1 MIWNSVV
8 RDVTLMLIK
17 HLPIRSKRII
27 FFNRTGETF
36 GCNPAAIVEQILSHA
51 EYSDFEP
58 WFVVNEQYIASESNK
73 IPVGC
78 GSIKYT
84 SLPYYYIYYTSRF
97 IVINVMQKLALD
109 KRSNQICIQT
119 GHGGHG
125 IKRFYLDSKAKIGEH
140 GENLIKDET
149 RCIDLILS
157 DSKYFTSVVCSAYGY
172 EGEVLEKGFPRNKL
186 FFNTPQKRKSSDE
199 PHYLLYAPTY
209 RNDGRWEV
217 YGFDIDK
224 VIKALEERFG
234 GTWYIRISAHPMMRD
249 SYRDLYDFS
258 HPRLI
263 DIGIQDIQPFLL
275 TSDALVT
282 DYSSVSMDFSLLDVA
297 NVNSADRF
305 SHPVFQLFYDRK
317 DEVDSFYLEP
327 KELPFPYAEN
337 SDQLVS
343 NILGFDEKDY
353 LDKFDRFNKDTISL
367 REDGC
372 ASEAL
377 LEWIRGKC
385 R

>member
-8 RDVTLMLIK
+8 RDVTLLLIK

-157 DSKYFTSVVCSAYGY
+157 DSKYFTSVVRSAYGY

-186 FFNTPQKRKSSDE
+186 FFNTHQKRKSSDE

-209 RNDGRWEV
+209 RNDGRWDV

-275 TSDALVT
+275 KSDALVT

-297 NVNSADRF
+297 NANSADRF
-305 SHPVFQLFYDRK
+305 SHPVFLLFYDRN
-317 DEVDSFYLEP
+317 DEADSFYLEP

-343 NILGFDEKDY
+343 NILVFDEKDY
-353 LDKFDRFNKDTISL
+353 LDKLDRFNKDTISL
-367 REDGC
+367 REDG
-372 ASEAL
+372 SVSDAL